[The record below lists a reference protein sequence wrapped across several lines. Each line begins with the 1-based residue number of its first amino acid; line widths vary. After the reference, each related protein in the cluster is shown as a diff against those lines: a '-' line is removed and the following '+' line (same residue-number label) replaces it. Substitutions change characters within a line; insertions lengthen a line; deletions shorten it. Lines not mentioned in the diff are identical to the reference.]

1 MTVTKV
7 WFENKQ
13 IYIQTDLGEKISNP
27 LAWYKRLA
35 NASDQQLSKYVL
47 SPYGIHW
54 EELDEDL
61 SFEGF
66 LKYNKNKID

>member
-1 MTVTKV
+1 MTITKV

-13 IYIQTDLGEKISNP
+13 IYIQTDSGEKISNP

-35 NASDQQLSKYVL
+35 NASDQQLSNYVL

-66 LKYNKNKID
+66 LTYNINKID